1 MKELMIGN
9 AAIARGAYEAGATVA
24 AAYPGTPST
33 EITEFISKYPEI
45 YAEWSPNE
53 KVALEVG
60 VGASIAG
67 ARSIVC
73 MKHVGLNVAADPLFT
88 SAYTGVRGG
97 GLVVVVADDPGMPSS
112 QNEQDSRFYARS
124 AHVPMLEPSDSEECR
139 AFTKRA
145 FELSEEYDTPVFVRL
160 TARTSHSQSL
170 VEPEER
176 ISRELPAYE
185 KDIAKYVMVPGY
197 ARLRHLKVV
206 ERMERLKKDVEEF
219 DLNREEVRGEELGI
233 VCSGAVYHFVRE
245 AAPDAS
251 VLKLGMIYPLP
262 IEKIRAFSKKVKRLV
277 VIEELEPFFENQLK
291 ANGIPCDGKN
301 LFPLCYDFSANLI
314 REKLFGIPAPK
325 ADTELPGRPP
335 VMCAGCPHRGV
346 FYLLA
351 KNKITVTGDIGCYSL
366 GAMAPLSAMDA
377 VICMGASV
385 SMAHGFEKA
394 RGREQSKHTVAV
406 IGDSTFVHTGVNGLI
421 NAVYNKSNI
430 TLIILDNSTTGMTGH
445 QENPATGKTIRRES
459 THKLDLYD
467 LCKACGADSVRVTNA
482 YDLKNTEKVIK
493 EELAREG
500 VSVIIAQRPCA
511 LLDKSEKIPHVVS
524 DKCRNCKAC
533 LKLGCPAIIAGK
545 DRVSIDFSLCTGCG
559 VCEQVCKFGAITA
572 GEAK

>member
-9 AAIARGAYEAGATVA
+9 AAIARGAYEACATVA

-97 GLVVVVADDPGMPSS
+97 LVIVVADDPGMPSS

-291 ANGIPCDGKN
+291 ANGIPCEGKN

-559 VCEQVCKFGAITA
+559 VCEQVCPFGAITA

>member
-88 SAYTGVRGG
+88 SAYTGVRG

>member
-97 GLVVVVADDPGMPSS
+97 LVIVVADDPGMPSS

-206 ERMERLKKDVEEF
+206 ERMEHLKKDVEEF

-291 ANGIPCDGKN
+291 ANGIPCEGKN

-325 ADTELPGRPP
+325 ADAELPGRPP

-533 LKLGCPAIIAGK
+533 LKLGCPAIISGK

-559 VCEQVCKFGAITA
+559 VCEQVCPFGAITA

>member
-9 AAIARGAYEAGATVA
+9 AAVARGAFEAGVTVA

-33 EITEFISKYPEI
+33 EITEFAAKYPEI
-45 YAEWSPNE
+45 YTEWSPNE

-67 ARSIVC
+67 ARSLVC

-88 SAYTGVRGG
+88 AAYTGVKG

-139 AFTKRA
+139 AFAKRA
-145 FELSEEYDTPVFVRL
+145 FEISETYDTPVFLRL
-160 TARTSHSQSL
+160 TARTSHSQSF
-170 VEPEER
+170 VQTEAR
-176 ISRELPAYE
+176 VQRELPAYE
-185 KDIAKYVMVPGY
+185 KDIAKYVMVPAN
-197 ARLRHLKVV
+197 ARRRHLAVV
-206 ERMERLKKDVEEF
+206 ERMKHLKSDVETL
-219 DLNREEVRGEELGI
+219 DLNREEMRGTDLGI
-233 VCSGAVYHFVRE
+233 VCSGAMYPFVRE

-251 VLKLGMIYPLP
+251 VFKLGMIFPLP
-262 IEKIRAFSKKVKRLV
+262 VERIRAFSEKVKRLV
-277 VIEELEPFFENQLK
+277 VVEELEPFFENQLK
-291 ANGIPCDGKN
+291 ANGIACEGKE
-301 LFPLCYDFSANLI
+301 LFPLCFDFSANLI
-314 REKLFGIPAPK
+314 REKLFGIPAPQ
-325 ADTELPGRPP
+325 ADAELPARPP

-377 VICMGASV
+377 VVCMGASV

-394 RGREQSKHTVAV
+394 RGREQSRHTVAV

-445 QENPATGKTIRRES
+445 QENPATGKTIRRET

-467 LCKACGADSVRVTNA
+467 LCVVCGADSVRVTDA
-482 YDLKNTEKVIK
+482 YDLKNTEKVLK
-493 EELAREG
+493 EELARDG
-500 VSVIIAQRPCA
+500 VSVIIAQKPCA

-524 DKCRNCKAC
+524 DKCKNCKAC
-533 LKLGCPAIIAGK
+533 LKLGCPAIVSDK
-545 DRVSIDFSLCTGCG
+545 DRVRIDFSLCTGCG
-559 VCEQVCKFGAITA
+559 VCAQVCKFGAISG
-572 GEAK
+572 GEEK

>member
-53 KVALEVG
+53 KVAFEVG

-97 GLVVVVADDPGMPSS
+97 LVIVVADDPGMPSS

-176 ISRELPAYE
+176 VSRELPAYE

-291 ANGIPCDGKN
+291 ANGIPCEGKN

-325 ADTELPGRPP
+325 ADAELPGRPP

-559 VCEQVCKFGAITA
+559 VCEQVCPFGAITA
-572 GEAK
+572 GKA

>member
-88 SAYTGVRGG
+88 SAYTGVRG

-291 ANGIPCDGKN
+291 ANGIPCEGKN

>member
-97 GLVVVVADDPGMPSS
+97 LVIVVADDPGMPSS

-277 VIEELEPFFENQLK
+277 VVEELEPFFENQLK
-291 ANGIPCDGKN
+291 ANGIPCEGKN

-314 REKLFGIPAPK
+314 REKLLGIPAPK

-559 VCEQVCKFGAITA
+559 VCEQVCPFGAITA

>member
-97 GLVVVVADDPGMPSS
+97 LVIVVADDPGMPSS

-233 VCSGAVYHFVRE
+233 ICSGAVYHFVRE

-291 ANGIPCDGKN
+291 ANGIPCEGKN

-559 VCEQVCKFGAITA
+559 VCEQVCPFGAITA

>member
-97 GLVVVVADDPGMPSS
+97 LVVVVADDPGMPSS

-170 VEPEER
+170 VEPGER
-176 ISRELPAYE
+176 VLRELPAYE

-206 ERMERLKKDVEEF
+206 ERMERIKKDVENF
-219 DLNREEVRGEELGI
+219 DLNREELRGEELGI

-277 VIEELEPFFENQLK
+277 VVEELEPFFENQLK
-291 ANGIPCDGKN
+291 ANGIPCEGKN

-467 LCKACGADSVRVTNA
+467 LCKACGADSVRVTDA
-482 YDLKNTEKVIK
+482 YDLANTEKVLK
-493 EELAREG
+493 EELARDG
-500 VSVIIAQRPCA
+500 VSVIIAQKPCA

>member
-97 GLVVVVADDPGMPSS
+97 LVIVVADDPGMPSS

-291 ANGIPCDGKN
+291 ANGIPCEGKN

-325 ADTELPGRPP
+325 ADAELPGRPP

-533 LKLGCPAIIAGK
+533 LKLGCPAIISGK

-559 VCEQVCKFGAITA
+559 VCEQVCPFGAITA

>member
-97 GLVVVVADDPGMPSS
+97 LVMVVADDPGMPSS

-233 VCSGAVYHFVRE
+233 ICSGAVYHFVRE

-291 ANGIPCDGKN
+291 ANGIPCEGKN

-559 VCEQVCKFGAITA
+559 VCEQVCPFGAITA